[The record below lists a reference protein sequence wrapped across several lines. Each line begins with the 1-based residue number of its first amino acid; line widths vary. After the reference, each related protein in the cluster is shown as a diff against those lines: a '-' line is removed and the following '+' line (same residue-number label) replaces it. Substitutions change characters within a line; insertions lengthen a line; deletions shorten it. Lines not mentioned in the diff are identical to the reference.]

1 MSLRKGKKKIMNNK
15 TYNILKWIV
24 ITVLPALSVL
34 IATIGNTLNYSDT
47 NTIVIILNAVTVFL
61 GATIGVS
68 SVKYKE
74 DK

>member
-1 MSLRKGKKKIMNNK
+1 MNNK
-15 TYNILKWIV
+15 TYDILKWGV

-34 IATIGNTLNYSDT
+34 IATIGDTLSFADT

-61 GATIGVS
+61 GTVIGVS
-68 SVKYKE
+68 SVKYNKE